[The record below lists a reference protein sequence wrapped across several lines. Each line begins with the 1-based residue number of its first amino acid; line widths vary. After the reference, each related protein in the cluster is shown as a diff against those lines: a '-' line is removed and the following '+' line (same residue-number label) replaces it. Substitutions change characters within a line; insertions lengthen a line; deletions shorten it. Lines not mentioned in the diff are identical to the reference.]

1 MALGTFGQGKEP
13 PHGRAEAARDAA
25 ERVSSAF
32 PALLV
37 EAERIAQTVAHGI
50 HGRRRAGTG
59 ETFWQYKQYRFGDS
73 ASAIDWRRSARS
85 DEVYVRENEW
95 EAANTVWLWTN
106 VNASMEFKS
115 HLSEISKKER
125 AVIVTLALAN
135 LLLQAGERV
144 GMLGLTHPPSH
155 HLAAMRRFAHYLT
168 DDTTT
173 SDDLPP
179 SVRIPR
185 FSTVVLVGDFLQPI
199 EDINQRFG
207 ELAGRDIQGHV
218 VQILDPAEE
227 TLPYEGRKEFA
238 EISGPLK
245 LTIGKVEGLRGAYH
259 EKVEAH
265 RKELNHLCRRLGW
278 TFAVHHTDVSPH
290 QALLSLYGRL
300 SGDFATGRASVGG
313 A

>member
-1 MALGTFGQGKEP
+1 MEQGKEP

-59 ETFWQYKQYRFGDS
+59 ETFWQYKQYRVGDS

-125 AVIVTLALAN
+125 GVIITLALAN
-135 LLLQAGERV
+135 LLLASRRARGNAG
-144 GMLGLTHPPSH
+144 LG
-155 HLAAMRRFAHYLT
+155 
-168 DDTTT
+168 
-173 SDDLPP
+173 
-179 SVRIPR
+179 
-185 FSTVVLVGDFLQPI
+185 
-199 EDINQRFG
+199 
-207 ELAGRDIQGHV
+207 
-218 VQILDPAEE
+218 
-227 TLPYEGRKEFA
+227 
-238 EISGPLK
+238 
-245 LTIGKVEGLRGAYH
+245 
-259 EKVEAH
+259 
-265 RKELNHLCRRLGW
+265 
-278 TFAVHHTDVSPH
+278 
-290 QALLSLYGRL
+290 
-300 SGDFATGRASVGG
+300 
-313 A
+313 

>member
-1 MALGTFGQGKEP
+1 MASGASGQGKEP

-59 ETFWQYKQYRFGDS
+59 ETFWQYKQYRVGDS

-85 DEVYVRENEW
+85 DEVFVRENEW

-106 VNASMEFKS
+106 VNASMDFKS
-115 HLSEISKKER
+115 HLSDISKKER
-125 AVIVTLALAN
+125 SVIITLALAN

-144 GMLGLTHPPSH
+144 GILGSPEPPSH
-155 HLAAMRRFAHYLT
+155 HTAAMRRFAHFLT
-168 DDTTT
+168 DEAIT
-173 SDDLPP
+173 SDELPP
-179 SVRIPR
+179 AARISR

-199 EDINQRFG
+199 EDISQRLG
-207 ELAGRDIQGHV
+207 DLAGRDIQGHI
-218 VQILDPAEE
+218 VQVLDPAEE
-227 TLPYEGRKEFA
+227 TLPYQGRKEFA

-265 RKELNHLCRRLGW
+265 RRELGHLCRRLGW
-278 TFAVHHTDVSPH
+278 TFGVHHTDVSPH

-300 SGDFATGRASVGG
+300 SGDFATGRASVAG